1 MRMTTHDIRIPVAS
15 SVSSAVIDPVRAL
28 RFVERAAAGAG
39 VLFVGVVRDHDHGRS
54 VTSLEY
60 LAHPSAAAVLCA
72 TVQEA
77 LPSHPGVLAVH
88 AQHRTG
94 PLRIGESAFV
104 VAVASAHRGA
114 AFAACEDIV
123 EQAKAS
129 VPIWKRQVFT
139 DGTEEWVNCP

>member
-1 MRMTTHDIRIPVAS
+1 MTDDIRVPVAS
-15 SVSSAVIDPVRAL
+15 SVSSEVIVPVDAL
-28 RFVERAAAGAG
+28 RFVEHAAAGAG

-54 VTSLEY
+54 VASLEY
-60 LAHPSAAAVLCA
+60 LAHPSAGDVLAA
-72 TVQEA
+72 TVHEA
-77 LPSHPGVLAVH
+77 LLGHPEVFAAH

-94 PLRIGESAFV
+94 PLRIGDVAFV

-114 AFAACEDIV
+114 AFAACEDVV

>member
-1 MRMTTHDIRIPVAS
+1 MTTHDIRLPVAS
-15 SVSSAVIDPVRAL
+15 LVSSEVIDPVRAL

-39 VLFVGVVRDHDHGRS
+39 VLFVGVVRDHDHGRP

-60 LAHPSAAAVLCA
+60 LAHPSAGDVLAA
-72 TVQEA
+72 TVRQT
-77 LPSHPGVLAVH
+77 LLGHPAVLAVQ

-94 PLRIGESAFV
+94 PLRIGEPAFV